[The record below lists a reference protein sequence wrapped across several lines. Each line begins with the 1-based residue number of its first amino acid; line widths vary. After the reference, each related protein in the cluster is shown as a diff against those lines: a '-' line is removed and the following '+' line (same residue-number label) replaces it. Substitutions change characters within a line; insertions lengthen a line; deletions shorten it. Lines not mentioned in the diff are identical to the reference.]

1 MNPEKAHF
9 FVPTYSLSEIYLF
22 FVQRNFFIK
31 FEFRCGRLKP
41 NLTIFSI
48 SDELFMTRFYSFDVP
63 ICKPENFRSH
73 ITSHLVRVTLEGAT
87 CWICNDAS
95 ISFGVIRPA
104 TSTKNQNLLMILSFI
119 KFISDITIFISDS
132 NSKLSQIFS
141 NPTNQ

>member
-1 MNPEKAHF
+1 MDPEKAHF

-63 ICKPENFRSH
+63 LCKTENFRSH
-73 ITSHLVRVTLEGAT
+73 ITSHLVRITLEGAT
-87 CWICNDAS
+87 CWICYDAS
-95 ISFGVIRPA
+95 ISFRVIRPA
-104 TSTKNQNLLMILSFI
+104 TSTKNKNLYHKDLEKQGDLRDCDTWLSESLVGHHTKPFLL
-119 KFISDITIFISDS
+119 F
-132 NSKLSQIFS
+132 
-141 NPTNQ
+141 